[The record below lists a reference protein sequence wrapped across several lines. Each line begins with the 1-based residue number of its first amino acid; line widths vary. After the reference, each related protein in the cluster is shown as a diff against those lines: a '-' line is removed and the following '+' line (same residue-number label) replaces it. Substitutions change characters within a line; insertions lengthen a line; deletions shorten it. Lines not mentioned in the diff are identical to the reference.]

1 MTQIDVKEAFPNE
14 DHDETEDPWY
24 PLWCH
29 YIELIYVQSLIPNE
43 RNSFEDLMARRRA
56 LRVASETLINDY
68 PEFFQYIEWCLDDL
82 TGNGDPICDDYIE
95 RYFKDGIP
103 KDFKFHFA
111 STQKYFDNNWE
122 ETDAFTGDLL

>member
-1 MTQIDVKEAFPNE
+1 MQ

-68 PEFFQYIEWCLDDL
+68 PEFFQYIEWGLDDL

-103 KDFKFHFA
+103 KDFKFLFP
-111 STQKYFDNNWE
+111 STQKYFLTIGKKQTHSREIYYENE
-122 ETDAFTGDLL
+122 RTD

>member
-1 MTQIDVKEAFPNE
+1 MQ

-43 RNSFEDLMARRRA
+43 SNSFEDLMARRRA

-68 PEFFQYIEWCLDDL
+68 PEFFQYIEWGLDDL

-103 KDFKFHFA
+103 KDFKFLFP